1 MMVLNS
7 CILWSGSCQTKQ
19 EAEKLAKK
27 VAESREVLQASWRGR
42 QSYQDNPRQT
52 WRYLYLYKGTLLLH
66 AHTSTGK
73 ETFAEIVSP
82 PLSI

>member
-1 MMVLNS
+1 MVLNS

-42 QSYQDNPRQT
+42 QSYQDSPRQT